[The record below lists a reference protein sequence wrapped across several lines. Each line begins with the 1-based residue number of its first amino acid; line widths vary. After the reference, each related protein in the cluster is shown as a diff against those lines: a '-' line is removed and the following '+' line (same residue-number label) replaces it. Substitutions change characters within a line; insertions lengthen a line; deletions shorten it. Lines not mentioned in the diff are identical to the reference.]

1 MAVAGMVL
9 GIIALVLSWF
19 PFLGWIL
26 GLLGVIF
33 GGVGIGKA
41 NRVGRGK
48 GAAIA
53 GLVCGALAIIIG
65 IVIFVLA
72 LRVAKESVE
81 MHSY

>member
-33 GGVGIGKA
+33 GGLGIGKA
-41 NRVGRGK
+41 NKVGRGK

-53 GLVCGALAIIIG
+53 GLICGLLAIIIG

-72 LRVAKESVE
+72 MRVAKESLE
-81 MHSY
+81 YHKY